1 MDKTARRYIFTGLRN
16 ARDMGGH
23 PARGGVTRFGV
34 FIRSDLPRGIT
45 GEDRRALRDLGL
57 TTVVDLREAEE
68 AGQLPDEL
76 RDEPWLTLPLRAGA
90 GSEGGGGPGPAGRR
104 IGV

>member
-1 MDKTARRYIFTGLRN
+1 MACLSGATCPGGLLGKT
-16 ARDMGGH
+16 GG
-23 PARGGVTRFGV
+23 
-34 FIRSDLPRGIT
+34 
-45 GEDRRALRDLGL
+45 ALRDLGL